1 MIVINEKIKIFE
13 NKIKFQAV
21 RSGGPGGQHVNK
33 VSTAIILKYDL
44 TEHEYPD
51 WFLKA
56 LKRNTSS
63 TQLSNQKV
71 ITIRSS
77 NYRSQKRNKEE
88 SINKLV
94 KIFIKSCKPSKT
106 RIKTRPTIRS
116 KEKRLLAKKINSKK
130 KDLRKKPNINE

>member
-13 NKIKFQAV
+13 NKIKFEAV

-56 LKRNTSS
+56 LKRNTSR

-71 ITIRSS
+71 ITIKSS
-77 NYRSQKRNKEE
+77 NYRSQKRNKKE

-94 KIFIKSCKPSKT
+94 KIFIKSGKPSKT
-106 RIKTRPTIRS
+106 RIKTRPTIKS

>member
-21 RSGGPGGQHVNK
+21 RSRGPGGQHVNK
-33 VSTAIILKYDL
+33 VSTAVILKYNL

-56 LKRNTSS
+56 LKRNISR

-77 NYRSQKRNKEE
+77 KHRSQKRNKEE

-94 KIFIKSCKPSKT
+94 EIFKKSCKLSKN
-106 RIKTRPTIRS
+106 RIKTRPSIKS

>member
-13 NKIKFQAV
+13 NKIKFEAV

-56 LKRNTSS
+56 LKRNTSRI
-63 TQLSNQKV
+63 QLSNQKV
-71 ITIRSS
+71 ITIKSS
-77 NYRSQKRNKEE
+77 NYRSQKRNKKE

>member
-33 VSTAIILKYDL
+33 VSTAVILKYNL

-56 LKRNTSS
+56 LKRNISR

-77 NYRSQKRNKEE
+77 KHKSQKRNKEE
-88 SINKLV
+88 SITKLV
-94 KIFIKSCKPSKT
+94 EIFKKSCKPSKN
-106 RIKTRPTIRS
+106 RIKTRPSIKS

>member
-33 VSTAIILKYDL
+33 VSTAVILKYNL

-56 LKRNTSS
+56 LKRNISR

-77 NYRSQKRNKEE
+77 KHKSQKRNKEE

-94 KIFIKSCKPSKT
+94 KIFKKSCMPSKN
-106 RIKTRPTIRS
+106 RIKTRPSIKS
-116 KEKRLLAKKINSKK
+116 KEKRLLAKKMNSKK

>member
-88 SINKLV
+88 SINKLIE
-94 KIFIKSCKPSKT
+94 IFIKSCKPLKT
-106 RIKTRPTIRS
+106 RIQTRPTIRS

>member
-33 VSTAIILKYDL
+33 VSTAIILKYNL

-94 KIFIKSCKPSKT
+94 EIFIKSCKPSKN
-106 RIKTRPTIRS
+106 RIKTRPTIKS

-130 KDLRKKPNINE
+130 KNLRKKPNINE

>member
-94 KIFIKSCKPSKT
+94 EIFIKSCKPSKT

>member
-33 VSTAIILKYDL
+33 VSTAIILQYDL

-94 KIFIKSCKPSKT
+94 KIFIKSCKPSKN

-130 KDLRKKPNINE
+130 KDLRKKPNIDD

>member
-1 MIVINEKIKIFE
+1 M
-13 NKIKFQAV
+13 KFQAV

-33 VSTAIILKYDL
+33 VSTAIILKYNL

-56 LKRNTSS
+56 LKRNISR

-77 NYRSQKRNKEE
+77 KHRSQKRNKEE

-94 KIFIKSCKPSKT
+94 KIFKKSCMPSKN
-106 RIKTRPTIRS
+106 RIKTRPSIKS